1 MAQVFGRRVTML
13 VALTLFALGSA
24 LCGCAKNMSWLIAA
38 RTIQGAGGGAL
49 QSLAGIIVSDLVSL
63 EERGTYN
70 SLIGLTWAVAAGIGP
85 LIGGSLAAKGHWRW
99 FFYINLP
106 TSGLAAILVF
116 SFLRLKTPPGSLK
129 EKLGRMDWVGNIIF
143 IGSATSTAIALTWGG
158 ITHPWT
164 SAATLVPLII
174 GLCGLVF
181 FLAYEEI
188 FATHPIVPFKLL
200 SNRTSLSGYLQ
211 TFFTPIVMI
220 ATLYYFATYEQSV
233 KGASAIRSGV
243 CFLSM
248 TLVLGVTMIFTG
260 VSITITKVY
269 RVQLWAGWAILMIA
283 MGAFSTITVTTEGWH
298 AILFSGLV
306 GLGCGLLYS
315 AQYFP
320 VLAPLPISE
329 NAHAL
334 ALFSFFRTFASVW
347 AITIGG
353 TILQNQLVKRLPEA
367 FTSQFSSG
375 AALAYAS
382 IPAIAS
388 LEEPLRSEV
397 RNAFAESLRV
407 IWQVLIGIAAMGMLS
422 SLMMK
427 ALPLHTQVDERWG
440 IEEDVNQSQ
449 GSTDLGDAEL
459 AKKTSLTKDPESIIP
474 QLD

>member
-1 MAQVFGRRVTML
+1 
-13 VALTLFALGSA
+13 
-24 LCGCAKNMSWLIAA
+24 
-38 RTIQGAGGGAL
+38 
-49 QSLAGIIVSDLVSL
+49 
-63 EERGTYN
+63 
-70 SLIGLTWAVAAGIGP
+70 
-85 LIGGSLAAKGHWRW
+85 
-99 FFYINLP
+99 
-106 TSGLAAILVF
+106 
-116 SFLRLKTPPGSLK
+116 
-129 EKLGRMDWVGNIIF
+129 
-143 IGSATSTAIALTWGG
+143 
-158 ITHPWT
+158 
-164 SAATLVPLII
+164 
-174 GLCGLVF
+174 
-181 FLAYEEI
+181 
-188 FATHPIVPFKLL
+188 
-200 SNRTSLSGYLQ
+200 
-211 TFFTPIVMI
+211 MI
-220 ATLYYFATYEQSV
+220 ATLCMCLRPASHDGITLTITTSDYFATYEQSV

-334 ALFSFFRTFASVW
+334 ALFSFFRTFASVCALSFFYQLSTHPHPVTRTIANCALPIQVW

-397 RNAFAESLRV
+397 RNAFAESIRV